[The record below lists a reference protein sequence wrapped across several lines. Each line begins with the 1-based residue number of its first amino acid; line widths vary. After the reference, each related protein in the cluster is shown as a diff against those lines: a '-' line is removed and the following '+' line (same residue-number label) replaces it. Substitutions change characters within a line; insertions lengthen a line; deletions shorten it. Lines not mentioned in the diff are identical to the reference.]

1 MHRAGDLLEGRYEL
15 EAQLGQGG
23 TALVFRACDLV
34 TKATVAIKV
43 MEAGR
48 EQDPE
53 AVAYFS
59 QEGRLAARIRDPHL
73 VPALHFGVDEG
84 RHFIVYDYL
93 PGTRPLS
100 ALSELGPVAP
110 RRVCEMALQVLY
122 ALDTLHRAGVV
133 HGDVSLNNCL
143 WRERDGGRDEVRLCD
158 LGCAWARSPSSVVT
172 GGPTEVSDS
181 RGSAYCTAP
190 EILNDEAG
198 DHRADL
204 WSVGAIVYAL
214 MTMRDVDL
222 GDPEEPLELKP
233 PASLVPTIPKDIS
246 DVVMRA
252 LAPAEQRYPSAAAM
266 VEAIRAALATPSTKR
281 GLPLWASVA
290 GMALTAGLAT
300 VGSLVSMADAH
311 GDAGLESA
319 AGRDD
324 MAASSTSN
332 STGPSSSVPPGGDE
346 VVPQRQPE
354 TVPAGDEVTPPPPP
368 EPETSSSVPVG
379 GDEVT
384 PQPPPEPT
392 VEANHTNAPK
402 VAPAS
407 APTSGVGRTA
417 RLTKPFIPHPEPL
430 TWSVVEKVVTR
441 KAGAL
446 RPCSSDEYISLGL
459 RVADGRA
466 TLETLD
472 GDRPSLP
479 RDRCAVDV
487 VTRLRFA
494 KSDDPLVGVVGVK
507 LPDSP

>member
-23 TALVFRACDLV
+23 TAFVFRACDLV

-204 WSVGAIVYAL
+204 WSVGAIMYAL

-222 GDPEEPLELKP
+222 GDPEEPLEIKP
-233 PASLVPTIPKDIS
+233 PASLVPKIPKVIS

-252 LAPAEQRYPSAAAM
+252 LAPAEQRYPSAMAM
-266 VEAIRAALATPSTKR
+266 VEAIRAALATPSAKR

-311 GDAGLESA
+311 GDAGLGSA

-324 MAASSTSN
+324 MAASSTSD
-332 STGPSSSVPPGGDE
+332 STGLSSSVPPAGDE
-346 VVPQRQPE
+346 VVPPQRQPE
-354 TVPAGDEVTPPPPP
+354 TVPAG
-368 EPETSSSVPVG
+368 
-379 GDEVT
+379 GDEV
-384 PQPPPEPT
+384 PT

-407 APTSGVGRTA
+407 APTPGAGRTA

>member
-23 TALVFRACDLV
+23 TALVFRACNLV
-34 TKATVAIKV
+34 TKATVAIKI

-84 RHFIVYDYL
+84 RYFIVYDYL

-110 RRVCEMALQVLY
+110 RRVCEMTLQVLY

-158 LGCAWARSPSSVVT
+158 LGCAWARSPSAVVT

-204 WSVGAIVYAL
+204 WSVGAIMYAL

-266 VEAIRAALATPSTKR
+266 VEAIRAALATPSAKR

-300 VGSLVSMADAH
+300 VGSLVSMPVVPTPGGLPAVQLAADAH
-311 GDAGLESA
+311 GDAGLEP
-319 AGRDD
+319 AG
-324 MAASSTSN
+324 
-332 STGPSSSVPPGGDE
+332 
-346 VVPQRQPE
+346 
-354 TVPAGDEVTPPPPP
+354 PARGDEVTPPPPP
-368 EPETSSSVPVG
+368 EPETSSSVLAG

-407 APTSGVGRTA
+407 APTPGTGRTA

-472 GDRPSLP
+472 GDPPSLP
-479 RDRCAVDV
+479 RDHCAVDV

>member
-73 VPALHFGVDEG
+73 VPALHFGVDAG

-143 WRERDGGRDEVRLCD
+143 WREHDGGRDEVRLCD

-204 WSVGAIVYAL
+204 WSVGAIMYAL
-214 MTMRDVDL
+214 LTMRDVDL
-222 GDPEEPLELKP
+222 GDPEEPIEIKP
-233 PASLVPTIPKDIS
+233 PALLMPKIPRAIS

-252 LAPAEQRYPSAAAM
+252 LAPAEQRYPSAKAM
-266 VEAIRAALATPSTKR
+266 VVAIRAALTIPTAKR
-281 GLPLWASVA
+281 GMPLWASVA

-300 VGSLVSMADAH
+300 IGSLVRMADAH
-311 GDAGLESA
+311 GD
-319 AGRDD
+319 D
-324 MAASSTSN
+324 ASSTPSAQRDDGVTV
-332 STGPSSSVPPGGDE
+332 SPSAASDSAEVSSSFVEARPSPP
-346 VVPQRQPE
+346 P
-354 TVPAGDEVTPPPPP
+354 VPADAVKKTMPSPAPVAVVLPAAGGPGVMPSPAL
-368 EPETSSSVPVG
+368 EPTA
-379 GDEVT
+379 
-384 PQPPPEPT
+384 PEPT
-392 VEANHTNAPK
+392 AALDATP
-402 VAPAS
+402 
-407 APTSGVGRTA
+407 SGVVANRAASRSTHSMPRPVA
-417 RLTKPFIPHPEPL
+417 V
-430 TWSVVEKVVTR
+430 TWSAVEKAVTK
-441 KAGAL
+441 KAAAL
-446 RPCSSDEYISLGL
+446 HSCSSDDYISLGL
-459 RVADGRA
+459 RVANGQA

-472 GDRPSLP
+472 GDPPVLP
-479 RDRCAVDV
+479 RDQCVVDV
-487 VTRLRFA
+487 VSALRFVE
-494 KSDDPLVGVVGVK
+494 SHDPLVGVIGIK
-507 LPDSP
+507 LPSTP